1 MLIGDV
7 IRTTQQI
14 GMIKRSA
21 NIIQADSNSAVNK
34 VYGQKVGLVVESN
47 GTSQGVLMVF
57 IEDIQRVPNLGS
69 ALTMESLILSLSILI
84 AFVENHF
91 YTRNQPRKERM
102 EMMNH
107 AFIILVI
114 SDSRMSKP
122 RKEFGHAVT
131 QKNERV
137 NHVLKISINLLN
149 GLMRKQRSTSLTDP

>member
-7 IRTTQQI
+7 TKTIQLI
-14 GMIKRSA
+14 GMIKKSV
-21 NIIQADSNSAVNK
+21 NIIRADSNSEANK
-34 VYGQKVGLVVESN
+34 VFGQKVGLVVESN
-47 GTSQGVLMVF
+47 GMSQGVLMVF

-69 ALTMESLILSLSILI
+69 ALTMESRILSLNILI
-84 AFVENHF
+84 VFVENHF

-102 EMMNH
+102 EMMSH

-114 SDSRMSKP
+114 SDSRMLKP